1 MGGPRAAPHV
11 SPDPSPPAPGLLT
24 RRFVAW
30 TLRHGAVLWLLAL
43 LVAVPAAWRTATLY
57 GHLRSDVEELLPR
70 NAPSV
75 VAIEELRRRMAG
87 LQYLGVIVDVGSPD
101 HLAAGERFLEDLA
114 ARVRRYPKNEV
125 SDVRTGFA
133 AERAFV
139 ENHAGSLIALDDL
152 KTIRERI
159 EARLHWEYAKKTDT
173 LLDEDEPAPPLD
185 FSDIEKKYAGE
196 LGGGDLDGS
205 RFSNRHLGLTLML
218 IEVGGFSTSAAQA
231 GALIHRVEGDMRA
244 LGGTRAYAPGMRV
257 GLTGDV
263 AISAEEMAALVQDL
277 TLSSALVVFAVLLAI
292 VLFYGWARSI
302 LALFLPLALA
312 AVYAFG
318 LCSLP
323 PFRITE
329 LNSNTAFLGS
339 IIIGNGINF
348 GIIQLARYL
357 ETRRQGKNVEE
368 ALTVALWGTRWG
380 TLSAALAAG
389 VAYASLVAMQFRGF
403 RQFGVIGGLGMLF
416 AWGTTVLLMPP
427 LLAWLDRGR
436 HAPRVHRRTGRLMG
450 GIARV
455 VERRPWLYVGI
466 AGLLTLGAVWEVR
479 QFGRDRLEY
488 DFSRLRR
495 RDTWKSGE
503 GYWGKRMDTLLGR
516 YLTPTVILT
525 DSEAEARA
533 VTARL
538 RAEASHPP
546 LAGMIASIR
555 TWDDVVPP
563 DEAEKRAELA
573 VVRRK
578 MTPNVRAD
586 MTPTDRQKLNRLIG
600 PEDKPPETAP
610 IRPDEVPD
618 VITRGL
624 RERDG
629 TVGRTVLVYPNPA
642 ESWWRGETIAT
653 FVKELREAAAAPVA
667 LGGRPGRVAGAPA
680 LNFDIISSMERD
692 GPLASL
698 LAFVGVVLTV
708 LLIFR
713 KGLATPFVIGSLV
726 VGVLWLLAVTMKLGI
741 KINFVNFIAFPI
753 TFGIGVDYAVN
764 VMARY
769 LRDGGRD
776 VVAAVR
782 GTGGA
787 VGLCSLTTVIGYSSL
802 LVAQNVGLFLF
813 GLLAVL
819 GEICCL
825 TTAVVVLPAVLML
838 VRPRSSPRLPE
849 IPWDSATVGTNGNGN
864 GNHPAEGD
872 ATTSRIELGP

>member
-1 MGGPRAAPHV
+1 
-11 SPDPSPPAPGLLT
+11 
-24 RRFVAW
+24 VAW
-30 TLRHGAVLWLLAL
+30 TLRHGTLLWVIAILL
-43 LVAVPAAWRTATLY
+43 AVPAGWRTVTLY
-57 GHLRSDVEELLPR
+57 QHLRSDVEELLPR
-70 NAPSV
+70 DAPSV
-75 VAIEELRRRMAG
+75 VAIGELRRRMAG
-87 LQYLGVIVDVGSPD
+87 LQYLGVMVEVGRPQN
-101 HLAAGERFLEDLA
+101 LPAAERLLDDLA
-114 ARVRRYPKNEV
+114 ARVRRYPKSEV
-125 SDVRTGFA
+125 SDVRVGFA
-133 AERAFV
+133 AEKAFV
-139 ENHAGSLIALDDL
+139 EAHAGSLIDL
-152 KTIRERI
+152 QDLRTIRQRI
-159 EARLHWEYAKKTDT
+159 EDRLHWEYGKKTGT
-173 LLDEDEPAPPLD
+173 LLDDGEPAPPLD
-185 FSDIEKKYAGE
+185 FGDIERKYAGQ
-196 LGGGDLDGS
+196 LGGGDLEGD
-205 RFSNRHLGLTLML
+205 RFSNRSRGLTLMI
-218 IEVGGFSTSAAQA
+218 IEVGGFSTGASQAA
-231 GALIHRVEGDMRA
+231 ALIRHIQEDVRA
-244 LGGTRAYAPGMRV
+244 LGGTDRYAPGMRI
-257 GLTGDV
+257 GLAGDV

-277 TLSSALVVFAVLLAI
+277 TLSSVLVVVAVLLA
-292 VLFYGWARSI
+292 LFVFYRWTRS
-302 LALFLPLALA
+302 LPALFFPLALA

-318 LCSLP
+318 LASLP

-339 IIIGNGINF
+339 IIVGNGINF

-357 ETRRQGKNVEE
+357 EARRNGRAVED
-368 ALTVALWGTRWG
+368 ALAIALWGTRWG
-380 TLSAALAAG
+380 TLSAAMAAG
-389 VAYASLVAMQFRGF
+389 IAYASLVATQFRGF
-403 RQFGVIGGLGMLF
+403 RQFGAIGGLGMVF
-416 AWGTTVLLMPP
+416 AWLTTVVLMPP
-427 LLAWLDRGR
+427 LLAWLDQGSKAPQPHRSSGR
-436 HAPRVHRRTGRLMG
+436 IMGTVARMVGARPRVF
-450 GIARV
+450 
-455 VERRPWLYVGI
+455 VGL
-466 AGLLTLGAVWEVR
+466 AAVLTVLSIWEVR
-479 QFGRDRLEY
+479 RFGHDRLEY

-495 RDTWKSGE
+495 RDTWIAGE

>member
-1 MGGPRAAPHV
+1 
-11 SPDPSPPAPGLLT
+11 LL
-24 RRFVAW
+24 W
-30 TLRHGAVLWLLAL
+30 TLA
-43 LVAVPAAWRTATLY
+43 LVAAIPAAWRTASLY
-57 GHLRSDVEELLPR
+57 RHLRSDVEELLPR
-70 NAPSV
+70 DAPSV

-87 LQYLGVIVDVGSPD
+87 LQYLGVIVDVGGPER
-101 HLAAGERFLEDLA
+101 LPAGERFLADLA
-114 ARVRRYPKNEV
+114 AQVRQYPKNEV
-125 SDVRTGFA
+125 SDVRVGFA

-139 ENHAGSLIALDDL
+139 EKHAGSLIALDDL
-152 KTIRERI
+152 TAIRERI

-185 FSDIEKKYAGE
+185 FSDIEKRYAGE
-196 LGGGDLDGS
+196 LGGGDLEGN
-205 RFSNRHLGLTLML
+205 RFSNAKLGLTLML

-231 GALIHRVEGDMRA
+231 AALIHHVERDMAA
-244 LGGTRAYAPGMRV
+244 LGGTAAYAPGMRV

-277 TLSSALVVFAVLLAI
+277 TLSSALVVVVVLLAI
-292 VLFYGWARSI
+292 VLFYGWTRSI
-302 LALFLPLALA
+302 PALFLPLALA

-318 LCSLP
+318 LASVR
-323 PFRITE
+323 PFGITE

-357 ETRRQGKNVEE
+357 ETRRQGKTVQESLE
-368 ALTVALWGTRWG
+368 VALWGTRWG
-380 TLSAALAAG
+380 TLSAAVAAG

-416 AWGTTVLLMPP
+416 AWGATVLLMPP

-436 HAPRVHRRTGRLMG
+436 HGPRIYRRNGRLMG
-450 GIARV
+450 GIAEIV
-455 VERRPWLYVGI
+455 QRRPALYVGL
-466 AGLLTLGAVWEVR
+466 AGLLTLAAVFEVR
-479 QFGRDRLEY
+479 KFGRDRLEY

-495 RDTWKSGE
+495 RDTWKNGE
-503 GYWGKRMDTLLGR
+503 GFWGKKMDTLLGR

-525 DSEAEARA
+525 DSDAEARA
-533 VTARL
+533 VTTKL
-538 RAEASHPP
+538 REQASHAP

-555 TWDDVVPP
+555 TWDDMVPP
-563 DEAEKRAELA
+563 DEAQKQAQLA
-573 VVRRK
+573 VIRRK
-578 MTPNVRAD
+578 MTPNIRSQ
-586 MTPTDRQKLNRLIG
+586 MTAADRQKLNRLIG
-600 PEDKPPETAP
+600 PEGAPAATDP
-610 IRPDEVPD
+610 IRGDEVPD
-618 VITRGL
+618 VVTRGL

-629 TVGRTVLVYPNPA
+629 TVGRAVLIYPNPA

-653 FVKELREAAAAPVA
+653 FVKQLREAAQAPVA
-667 LGGRPGRVAGAPA
+667 LGGRPGRVAGGPA
-680 LNFDIISSMERD
+680 LSFDIISSMERD

-698 LAFVGVVLTV
+698 LAFLGVVATV

-713 KGLATPFVIGSLV
+713 RGLATPFVIGSLV
-726 VGVLWLLAVTMKLGI
+726 VAVTWLLAVTMKLGI

-769 LRDGGRD
+769 LRDGSKD
-776 VVAAVR
+776 IVAAVR

-813 GLLAVL
+813 GLLAVF

-838 VRPRSSPRLPE
+838 VRPSSRPKLPE
-849 IPWDSATVGTNGNGN
+849 IEWDSPTVGTNGASNGN
-864 GNHPAEGD
+864 GDGTDGGGA
-872 ATTSRIELGP
+872 SRLDVGP